1 MKKVFMVVAVFVM
14 LAGVAFAETSEA
26 ILAKIDPIE
35 TRLQF
40 LGEQTRANQLEMY
53 LLREK
58 LEPMK
63 VELKAQQAKEEAAK
77 KVVKKEVK

>member
-1 MKKVFMVVAVFVM
+1 MKKIYIVVVMVLL

-58 LEPMK
+58 LEPMRA
-63 VELKAQQAKEEAAK
+63 ELKAQQEKETK
-77 KVVKKEVK
+77 KEVKKEVKK

>member
-1 MKKVFMVVAVFVM
+1 MKKVLMVVAVFVM

-58 LEPMK
+58 LEPLK
-63 VELKAQQAKEEAAK
+63 VQLKEAQGKEA
-77 KVVKKEVK
+77 KKEVKK

>member
-1 MKKVFMVVAVFVM
+1 MKKIYIAVVMVLM

-63 VELKAQQAKEEAAK
+63 AELKAQQAKEEAAK

>member
-1 MKKVFMVVAVFVM
+1 MKKIYIVVVMVLL

-58 LEPMK
+58 LEPLK
-63 VELKAQQAKEEAAK
+63 VQLKEAQGKEA
-77 KVVKKEVK
+77 KKEVKK

>member
-58 LEPMK
+58 LEPLK
-63 VELKAQQAKEEAAK
+63 VQLKEAQGKEA
-77 KVVKKEVK
+77 KKEVKK